1 MSELTP
7 EEAQRIIGKVAP
19 GHRVVSVVPAAA
31 AYTNSV
37 QILCCATPDG
47 NELRLVLK
55 RMTEEPDPA
64 RATADFHGLRIA
76 RRHGI
81 PAPEPIYLDATG
93 ELLGWPGLVSGCVE
107 GQQIARPKDPVA
119 WSKDLAR
126 LLLRIHTIGLDTDDR
141 SYLYDGN
148 DLGLYFLSDH
158 WPEKMAGHPLS
169 DEIYDAVRELRHDLC
184 ETPAVFLH
192 MDYWPGNI
200 LWHEGRIS
208 AVLDW
213 DAASFGD
220 PALDVGYFRMNMYLR
235 GLKEA
240 ADPFLACY
248 EAEAGPVRNLG
259 CWELACA
266 ARPLPWAG
274 FRLPSTWAMK
284 AERPSE
290 PRATTPSSSP
300 MPSAGRMPG
309 VEQTGEIPGP
319 A

>member
-7 EEAQRIIGKVAP
+7 EQAQRIIGKVAP
-19 GHRVVSVVPAAA
+19 GQRVVSVDPASA
-31 AYTNSV
+31 AYTNTV
-37 QILCCATPDG
+37 KILCCATPDG
-47 NELRLVLK
+47 NPLRLVVK
-55 RMTEEPDPA
+55 RMTEEPDAA

-81 PAPEPIYLDATG
+81 AAPEPIYLDATG
-93 ELLGWPGLVSGCVE
+93 ELMGWPGIVSGFVE
-107 GQQIARPKDPVA
+107 GKQIARPEDPIA
-119 WSKDLAR
+119 WSRDLAR
-126 LLLRIHTIGLDTDDR
+126 LLLRIHAIGLHTRDR

-148 DLGLYFLSDH
+148 NLGLYFLSDH

-169 DEIYDAVRELRHDLC
+169 DEIFDTVRELRHNLC
-184 ETPAVFLH
+184 GTPAVFLH

-200 LWHEGRIS
+200 LWHEGRVS

-259 CWELACA
+259 FWELACA
-266 ARPLPWAG
+266 ARPLPAPVNWIPASFEMG
-274 FRLPSTWAMK
+274 DGSRT
-284 AERPSE
+284 AERAESDYSE
-290 PRATTPSSSP
+290 FVADAKRRAY
-300 MPSAGRMPG
+300 AGR
-309 VEQTGEIPGP
+309 
-319 A
+319 

>member
-7 EEAQRIIGKVAP
+7 EHAQRIVGEVAP
-19 GHRVVSVVPAAA
+19 GHRVVSVVPASAA
-31 AYTNSV
+31 FTNSV

-47 NELRLVLK
+47 NERRLVVK
-55 RMTEEPDPA
+55 RMTDEPDPA

-93 ELLGWPGLVSGCVE
+93 ELMGWPGLVSGFVE
-107 GQQIARPKDPVA
+107 GKQIARPEDPVA

-126 LLLRIHTIGLDTDDR
+126 LLLRIHAIGLHTRDR

-148 DLGLYFLSDH
+148 NLGLYFLSDH

-169 DEIYDAVRELRHDLC
+169 DEIYDAVRELRHNLC

-259 CWELACA
+259 FWELACA
-266 ARPLPWAG
+266 ARPLPAPVNWIPPPFEMG
-274 FRLPSTWAMK
+274 DESRTSER
-284 AERPSE
+284 AESDYAEFVADAKR
-290 PRATTPSSSP
+290 RAY
-300 MPSAGRMPG
+300 AGR
-309 VEQTGEIPGP
+309 
-319 A
+319 